1 MIALLRYSIGE
12 ASLSLA
18 RGWRAGLL
26 AIAIIAAA
34 VFIAG
39 AVLLVSINVDRILER
54 LAATAELTIYLK
66 PGEVD
71 ERRAAVAGV
80 LSAHPSVSS
89 SNFVG
94 ADAALERFRRELPE
108 LAALV
113 GTLEENPLPSAFDV
127 RLRDGVTDAATRSL
141 VQALQ
146 ATGAVEDVRYDRR
159 IFDRL
164 SDGLR
169 ILRQG
174 GFILAAVIVLAAIVT
189 ITSVLRLAYLT
200 RRDETAVLFLLG
212 MPPSAIRGPFVVEGM
227 LQTLA
232 GSARRGA
239 AAVGRVRC
247 GERADRPRDR
257 PGLRHRRGGVPAAQ
271 PGRDPGGR
279 ERPGRGPRRPGRG
292 LERTLTVREPDP

>member
-12 ASLSLA
+12 ATLSLA
-18 RGWRAGLL
+18 RGWRSGLL

-54 LAATAELTIYLK
+54 LSATAELTIYLK
-66 PGEVD
+66 PGDTEA
-71 ERRAAVAGV
+71 RRGAVAAI
-80 LSAHPSVSS
+80 LSSHRGVSS

-94 ADAALERFRRELPE
+94 ADAALARFRRELPE

-113 GTLEENPLPSAFDV
+113 GTLDENPLPSAFDV
-127 RLRDGVTDAATRSL
+127 RLREGASDADTRSL

-232 GSARRGA
+232 GALAAVLLLWAAFGAVNAQIGPEIGQAFGTGA
-239 AAVGRVRC
+239 AVFLPGAGVVGLVVASVLV
-247 GERADRPRDR
+247 GALA
-257 PGLRHRRGGVPAAQ
+257 GLVAAWK
-271 PGRDPGGR
+271 
-279 ERPGRGPRRPGRG
+279 
-292 LERTLTVREPDP
+292 EP

>member
-1 MIALLRYSIGE
+1 MIALLRYSLGE
-12 ASLSLA
+12 ALLSLA
-18 RGWRAGLL
+18 RGWRSSLL

-54 LAATAELTIYLK
+54 LSATAELTIYLK
-66 PGEVD
+66 PGD
-71 ERRAAVAGV
+71 GDRARVAVAEV
-80 LSAHPSVSS
+80 LARHPGVSS

-94 ADAALERFRRELPE
+94 ADAALDRFRRELPE

-113 GTLEENPLPSAFDV
+113 GTLDENPLPPAFDV
-127 RLRDGVTDAATRSL
+127 RLREGVTDADTRSL

-146 ATGAVEDVRYDRR
+146 ATRVVEDVRYDRR

-174 GFILAAVIVLAAIVT
+174 GFLLAAVIVLAAIVT

-232 GSARRGA
+232 GALAAVLLLWAAFGAVNAQIGPEIGQAFGTGA
-239 AAVGRVRC
+239 AIFLSRGMVVALVAASVLVGAV
-247 GERADRPRDR
+247 A
-257 PGLRHRRGGVPAAQ
+257 GVVAAWK
-271 PGRDPGGR
+271 
-279 ERPGRGPRRPGRG
+279 
-292 LERTLTVREPDP
+292 EP

>member
-66 PGEVD
+66 PGDGE
-71 ERRAAVAGV
+71 EQRAKVASV
-80 LSAHPSVSS
+80 LSTHPSVSS

-94 ADAALERFRRELPE
+94 ADAALARFQRELPE

-127 RLRDGVTDAATRSL
+127 RLRDGVTDEATRSL

-146 ATGAVEDVRYDRR
+146 ATGVVEDVRYDRR

-232 GSARRGA
+232 GALAAVLLLWAAFGAVNAQIGPEIGQAFGTGA
-239 AAVGRVRC
+239 AVFLPRAMVVILVIASVLVGAV
-247 GERADRPRDR
+247 A
-257 PGLRHRRGGVPAAQ
+257 GLVAAWK
-271 PGRDPGGR
+271 
-279 ERPGRGPRRPGRG
+279 
-292 LERTLTVREPDP
+292 EP

>member
-18 RGWRAGLL
+18 RGWRSGLL

-66 PGEVD
+66 PGNGE
-71 ERRAAVAGV
+71 EQQAAVAKV
-80 LSAHPSVSS
+80 LASHPTVSS

-94 ADAALERFRRELPE
+94 AEAALARFRRELPE

-113 GTLEENPLPSAFDV
+113 GTLDENPLPSAFDV
-127 RLRDGVTDAATRSL
+127 RLREGATDATTRSL

-189 ITSVLRLAYLT
+189 ITSVLRLAYLQ

-232 GSARRGA
+232 GALAAVLLLWTAFGLVNAQVGGEIGQSFGTGA
-239 AAVGRVRC
+239 AVFLPTAMVVVLVVASVLVGAV
-247 GERADRPRDR
+247 A
-257 PGLRHRRGGVPAAQ
+257 GLVAAWK
-271 PGRDPGGR
+271 
-279 ERPGRGPRRPGRG
+279 
-292 LERTLTVREPDP
+292 EP

>member
-18 RGWRAGLL
+18 RGWRSSLL

-39 AVLLVSINVDRILER
+39 AVLLVSLNVDRILER
-54 LAATAELTIYLK
+54 LSATAELTIYLK
-66 PGEVD
+66 PGD
-71 ERRAAVAGV
+71 GDRARVAVAEI
-80 LSAHPSVSS
+80 LARHPGVSS

-94 ADAALERFRRELPE
+94 ADAALDRFRRELPE

-113 GTLEENPLPSAFDV
+113 GTLDENPLPPAFDV
-127 RLRDGVTDAATRSL
+127 RLRDGVTEADTRSL

-146 ATGAVEDVRYDRR
+146 ATRVVEDVRYDRR

-174 GFILAAVIVLAAIVT
+174 GFILAAVIVLAAVVT

-200 RRDETAVLFLLG
+200 RRDETVVLFLLG

-232 GSARRGA
+232 GALAAVLLLWAAFGAVNAQIGPEIGQAFGTGA
-239 AAVGRVRC
+239 AVF
-247 GERADRPRDR
+247 
-257 PGLRHRRGGVPAAQ
+257 L
-271 PGRDPGGR
+271 
-279 ERPGRGPRRPGRG
+279 GRGMVVALVAASVVVGALAG
-292 LERTLTVREPDP
+292 VVAAWKEP

>member
-1 MIALLRYSIGE
+1 VIALLRYSLGE

-18 RGWRAGLL
+18 RGWRSGLL

-66 PGEVD
+66 PGDGAAE
-71 ERRAAVAGV
+71 RAAVANI
-80 LSAHPSVSS
+80 LASHPSVSS

-94 ADAALERFRRELPE
+94 ADAALARFRRELPE

-127 RLRDGVTDAATRSL
+127 RLRDGVTDAGTRSL

-146 ATGAVEDVRYDRR
+146 ASGAVEDVRYDRR

-174 GFILAAVIVLAAIVT
+174 GFLLAAVIVLAAIVT
-189 ITSVLRLAYLT
+189 ITSVLRLAYLQ

-227 LQTLA
+227 FQTLA
-232 GSARRGA
+232 GALAAVVLLWAAFGAVNAQVGAEIGQAFGTGA
-239 AAVGRVRC
+239 AVFLSSGMLLALVVASVLVG
-247 GERADRPRDR
+247 AFA
-257 PGLRHRRGGVPAAQ
+257 GLVAAWK
-271 PGRDPGGR
+271 
-279 ERPGRGPRRPGRG
+279 
-292 LERTLTVREPDP
+292 EP

>member
-66 PGEVD
+66 PGDGE
-71 ERRAAVAGV
+71 EQRATVASV
-80 LSAHPSVSS
+80 LSTHPSVSS

-94 ADAALERFRRELPE
+94 ADAALARFRRELPE

-127 RLRDGVTDAATRSL
+127 RLRDGATDAATRSL

-146 ATGAVEDVRYDRR
+146 ATGVVEDVRYDRR

-232 GSARRGA
+232 GALAAVLLLWAAFGAVNAQIGPEIGQAFGTGA
-239 AAVGRVRC
+239 AVFLPRAMVVILVVASVLVG
-247 GERADRPRDR
+247 ALA
-257 PGLRHRRGGVPAAQ
+257 GLVAAWK
-271 PGRDPGGR
+271 
-279 ERPGRGPRRPGRG
+279 
-292 LERTLTVREPDP
+292 EP

>member
-1 MIALLRYSIGE
+1 M
-12 ASLSLA
+12 
-18 RGWRAGLL
+18 
-26 AIAIIAAA
+26 AA
-34 VFIAG
+34 
-39 AVLLVSINVDRILER
+39 
-54 LAATAELTIYLK
+54 
-66 PGEVD
+66 
-71 ERRAAVAGV
+71 V
-80 LSAHPSVSS
+80 LSAHPGISS
-89 SNFVG
+89 SNYVG
-94 ADAALERFRRELPE
+94 ADAALARFRRELPE

-113 GTLEENPLPSAFDV
+113 GTLDENPLPSAFDV
-127 RLRDGVTDAATRSL
+127 RLREGATDADTRSL

-232 GSARRGA
+232 GALVAVLLLWAAFGAVNAQIGPEIGQAFGTGA
-239 AAVGRVRC
+239 AVFLPRAMVVGLVLATVLV
-247 GERADRPRDR
+247 GALA
-257 PGLRHRRGGVPAAQ
+257 GTIAAWK
-271 PGRDPGGR
+271 
-279 ERPGRGPRRPGRG
+279 
-292 LERTLTVREPDP
+292 EP

>member
-18 RGWRAGLL
+18 RGWRSSVL
-26 AIAIIAAA
+26 AMAIIAAA

-66 PGEVD
+66 SGTD
-71 ERRAAVAGV
+71 EQRTAVAGV
-80 LSAHPSVSS
+80 LSSHRSVSS

-94 ADAALERFRRELPE
+94 ADAALARFRRELPE

-127 RLRDGVTDAATRSL
+127 RLRDGATDADTRSL

-232 GSARRGA
+232 GALAAVLLLWAAFGAVNAQIGPEVGQAFGTGA
-239 AAVGRVRC
+239 AVFLPQGMVVILVVASVLVG
-247 GERADRPRDR
+247 ALA
-257 PGLRHRRGGVPAAQ
+257 GLVAAWK
-271 PGRDPGGR
+271 
-279 ERPGRGPRRPGRG
+279 
-292 LERTLTVREPDP
+292 EP

>member
-12 ASLSLA
+12 ATLSLA

-39 AVLLVSINVDRILER
+39 AVLTVSINVDRILER
-54 LAATAELTIYLK
+54 LAATAEMTIYLK
-66 PGEVD
+66 PGDGEA
-71 ERRAAVAGV
+71 ERSTVAGV
-80 LSAHPSVSS
+80 LGSHPVVTS

-94 ADAALERFRRELPE
+94 ADAALARFRRELPE

-113 GTLEENPLPSAFDV
+113 GTLDENPLPSAFDV
-127 RLRDGVTDAATRSL
+127 RLRDGVTDAGTRSL

-164 SDGLR
+164 AGGLR
-169 ILRQG
+169 IVRQG
-174 GFILAAVIVLAAIVT
+174 GIMLALVIVLAAIVT

-232 GSARRGA
+232 GALAAVLLLWAGFGAVNAQIGRQVGEAFGTGA
-239 AAVGRVRC
+239 AVFLTPAMMVALVMASVLVGAV
-247 GERADRPRDR
+247 A
-257 PGLRHRRGGVPAAQ
+257 GLVAAWK
-271 PGRDPGGR
+271 
-279 ERPGRGPRRPGRG
+279 
-292 LERTLTVREPDP
+292 EP

>member
-18 RGWRAGLL
+18 RGWRSSVL
-26 AIAIIAAA
+26 AMAIIAAA

-66 PGEVD
+66 SGTD
-71 ERRAAVAGV
+71 EQRTAVAGV
-80 LSAHPSVSS
+80 LSSHPSVSS

-94 ADAALERFRRELPE
+94 ADAALARFRRELPE

-127 RLRDGVTDAATRSL
+127 RLRDGATDADTRSL

-174 GFILAAVIVLAAIVT
+174 GFILAAVIVLAAVVT

-232 GSARRGA
+232 GALAAVLLLWAAFGAVNAQIGPEVGQAFGTGA
-239 AAVGRVRC
+239 AVFLPRGMVVILVVASVLVG
-247 GERADRPRDR
+247 ALA
-257 PGLRHRRGGVPAAQ
+257 GLVAAWK
-271 PGRDPGGR
+271 
-279 ERPGRGPRRPGRG
+279 
-292 LERTLTVREPDP
+292 EP

>member
-1 MIALLRYSIGE
+1 MIALLRYSLGE

-18 RGWRAGLL
+18 RGWRSGLL

-66 PGEVD
+66 PGDGEA
-71 ERRAAVAGV
+71 ERTAVGAV
-80 LSAHPSVSS
+80 LSSHPAVSS

-94 ADAALERFRRELPE
+94 ADAALARFRRELPE

-113 GTLEENPLPSAFDV
+113 GTLDENPLPSAFDV
-127 RLRDGVTDAATRSL
+127 RLREGVTDADTRSL

-174 GFILAAVIVLAAIVT
+174 GFILAAIIVLTAIVT
-189 ITSVLRLAYLT
+189 ITSVLRLAYLQ

-232 GSARRGA
+232 GALVAVLLLWAAFGAVNAQIGAEIGQAFGTGA
-239 AAVGRVRC
+239 AVFLPRALVVALVVASVLVG
-247 GERADRPRDR
+247 ALA
-257 PGLRHRRGGVPAAQ
+257 GLIAAWK
-271 PGRDPGGR
+271 
-279 ERPGRGPRRPGRG
+279 
-292 LERTLTVREPDP
+292 EP

>member
-18 RGWRAGLL
+18 RGWRSSVL

-66 PGEVD
+66 PGD
-71 ERRAAVAGV
+71 GDRERTAVAAI
-80 LSAHPSVSS
+80 LASHPTVSS
-89 SNFVG
+89 SNYVG
-94 ADAALERFRRELPE
+94 AEAALARFRRELPE

-113 GTLEENPLPSAFDV
+113 GTLDENPLPSAFDV
-127 RLRDGVTDAATRSL
+127 RLRDGVTDDGTRGL

-164 SDGLR
+164 SGGLR
-169 ILRQG
+169 ILRRA

-189 ITSVLRLAYLT
+189 ITSVLRLAYLQ

-212 MPPSAIRGPFVVEGM
+212 MPPAAIRGPFVVEGM

-232 GSARRGA
+232 GALAAVLLLWAAFGAVNAQIGPEIGQAFGTGA
-239 AAVGRVRC
+239 AVFLPRAMVVALVVASVLVG
-247 GERADRPRDR
+247 ALA
-257 PGLRHRRGGVPAAQ
+257 GLVAAWK
-271 PGRDPGGR
+271 
-279 ERPGRGPRRPGRG
+279 
-292 LERTLTVREPDP
+292 EP

>member
-1 MIALLRYSIGE
+1 V
-12 ASLSLA
+12 LA
-18 RGWRAGLL
+18 M
-26 AIAIIAAA
+26 AIIAAA

-66 PGEVD
+66 SGTD
-71 ERRAAVAGV
+71 EQRTAVAGV
-80 LSAHPSVSS
+80 LSSHRSVSS

-94 ADAALERFRRELPE
+94 ADAALARFRRELPE

-127 RLRDGVTDAATRSL
+127 RLRDGATDADTRSL

-232 GSARRGA
+232 GALAAVLLLWAAFGAVNAQIGPEVGQAFGTGA
-239 AAVGRVRC
+239 AVFLPQGMVVILVVASVLVG
-247 GERADRPRDR
+247 ALA
-257 PGLRHRRGGVPAAQ
+257 GLVAAWK
-271 PGRDPGGR
+271 
-279 ERPGRGPRRPGRG
+279 
-292 LERTLTVREPDP
+292 EP

>member
-18 RGWRAGLL
+18 RGWRSGLL

-66 PGEVD
+66 PGNGE
-71 ERRAAVAGV
+71 EQQAAVAKV
-80 LSAHPSVSS
+80 LASHPTVSS

-94 ADAALERFRRELPE
+94 AEAALARFRRELPE

-127 RLRDGVTDAATRSL
+127 RLRDGATDADTRSL

-232 GSARRGA
+232 GALAAVLLLWAAFGAVNAQIGPEVGQAFGTGA
-239 AAVGRVRC
+239 AVFLPRAMVAILVVASVLVG
-247 GERADRPRDR
+247 ALA
-257 PGLRHRRGGVPAAQ
+257 GLVAAWK
-271 PGRDPGGR
+271 
-279 ERPGRGPRRPGRG
+279 
-292 LERTLTVREPDP
+292 EP

>member
-18 RGWRAGLL
+18 RGWRSGLL

-66 PGEVD
+66 PGD
-71 ERRAAVAGV
+71 GQAERTTVANV
-80 LSAHPSVSS
+80 LAAHPSVSS

-94 ADAALERFRRELPE
+94 ADAALARFQRELPE

-113 GTLEENPLPSAFDV
+113 GTLDENPLPSAFDV
-127 RLRDGVTDAATRSL
+127 RLRDGVTDAGTRTL
-141 VQALQ
+141 VQALR

-189 ITSVLRLAYLT
+189 ITSVLRLAYLQ

-227 LQTLA
+227 FQTLA
-232 GSARRGA
+232 GALTAVLLLWAAFGAVNAQVGPEIGQAFGTGA
-239 AAVGRVRC
+239 AVFLPQAMVVGLVVASVVV
-247 GERADRPRDR
+247 GALA
-257 PGLRHRRGGVPAAQ
+257 GLIAAWK
-271 PGRDPGGR
+271 
-279 ERPGRGPRRPGRG
+279 
-292 LERTLTVREPDP
+292 EP

>member
-18 RGWRAGLL
+18 RGWRSGLL

-54 LAATAELTIYLK
+54 LAATAEMTIYLK
-66 PGEVD
+66 PGDGEA
-71 ERRAAVAGV
+71 ERAAVAAV
-80 LSAHPSVSS
+80 LGSHPTVTS

-94 ADAALERFRRELPE
+94 ADAALARFKRELPE

-113 GTLEENPLPSAFDV
+113 GTLDENPLPSAFDV
-127 RLRDGVTDAATRSL
+127 RLRDGVTDADTDRL

-174 GFILAAVIVLAAIVT
+174 GFILAAIIVLTAIVT
-189 ITSVLRLAYLT
+189 ITSVLRLAYLQ

-212 MPPSAIRGPFVVEGM
+212 VPPAAIRGPFVVEGM

-232 GSARRGA
+232 GALAAVVLLWAAFGAVNAQVGSEISQAFGTGA
-239 AAVGRVRC
+239 AVFLSRPLVVALIVASVVVG
-247 GERADRPRDR
+247 ALA
-257 PGLRHRRGGVPAAQ
+257 GLVAAWK
-271 PGRDPGGR
+271 
-279 ERPGRGPRRPGRG
+279 
-292 LERTLTVREPDP
+292 EP

>member
-1 MIALLRYSIGE
+1 MIALLRYSLAE
-12 ASLSLA
+12 AALSLA
-18 RGWRAGLL
+18 RGWRSALL

-34 VFIAG
+34 VFITG
-39 AVLLVSINVDRILER
+39 AVVLVSINVDRILER
-54 LAATAELTIYLK
+54 LSATAELTIYLK
-66 PGEVD
+66 PGAGAEA
-71 ERRAAVAGV
+71 RGTVARV
-80 LSAHPSVSS
+80 LESHPIVTS

-94 ADAALERFRRELPE
+94 AEAALERFRKELPE

-113 GTLEENPLPSAFDV
+113 GTLDENPLPAAFDV
-127 RLRDGVTDAATRSL
+127 RLRDGATDADTRSV

-164 SDGLR
+164 AGGLR
-169 ILRQG
+169 IVRQG
-174 GFILAAVIVLAAIVT
+174 GIWLAAVIVLAAIVT

-232 GSARRGA
+232 GALAALLLLWGAFGAVSAQVGA
-239 AAVGRVRC
+239 EIGQAFGTGGAVFLSQGVAIALVIATVVVGALAGLVAAWK
-247 GERADRPRDR
+247 
-257 PGLRHRRGGVPAAQ
+257 
-271 PGRDPGGR
+271 
-279 ERPGRGPRRPGRG
+279 
-292 LERTLTVREPDP
+292 EP

>member
-1 MIALLRYSIGE
+1 MIALLRYSLGE

-18 RGWRAGLL
+18 RGWRSGLL

-66 PGEVD
+66 PGDGATE
-71 ERRAAVAGV
+71 RAAVTAV
-80 LSAHPSVSS
+80 LGSHPAVTS

-94 ADAALERFRRELPE
+94 ADAALDRFRRELPE

-113 GTLEENPLPSAFDV
+113 GTLDENPLPSAFDV
-127 RLRDGVTDAATRSL
+127 RLRDGATDAETGSL

-146 ATGAVEDVRYDRR
+146 KTGVVEDVRYDRR

-174 GFILAAVIVLAAIVT
+174 GFILAAIIVLTAIVT
-189 ITSVLRLAYLT
+189 ITSVLRLAYLQ

-232 GSARRGA
+232 GALLAVLLLWVAFGVVNAQVGPEISQAFGTGA
-239 AAVGRVRC
+239 AVFLSRPLLAALIVASVLVG
-247 GERADRPRDR
+247 ALA
-257 PGLRHRRGGVPAAQ
+257 GLVAAWK
-271 PGRDPGGR
+271 
-279 ERPGRGPRRPGRG
+279 
-292 LERTLTVREPDP
+292 EP

>member
-18 RGWRAGLL
+18 RGWRSSLL

-66 PGEVD
+66 PGEGD
-71 ERRAAVAGV
+71 QRRAAVAGV
-80 LSAHPSVSS
+80 LSAHPTVSS

-94 ADAALERFRRELPE
+94 ADAALARFRRELPE

-127 RLRDGVTDAATRSL
+127 RLRDGVTDEATRSL

-232 GSARRGA
+232 GALAAVLLLWAAFGAVNAQIGPEIGQAFGTGA
-239 AAVGRVRC
+239 AVFLPRAMVVILVVASVLVG
-247 GERADRPRDR
+247 AFA
-257 PGLRHRRGGVPAAQ
+257 GLVAAWK
-271 PGRDPGGR
+271 
-279 ERPGRGPRRPGRG
+279 
-292 LERTLTVREPDP
+292 EP

>member
-18 RGWRAGLL
+18 RGWRSGLL

-66 PGEVD
+66 PGNGE
-71 ERRAAVAGV
+71 EQQAAVAKV
-80 LSAHPSVSS
+80 LASHPTVSS

-94 ADAALERFRRELPE
+94 ADAALARFRRELPE

-127 RLRDGVTDAATRSL
+127 RLRDGATDADTRSL

-232 GSARRGA
+232 GALAAVLLLWAAFGAVNAQIGPEVGQAFGTGA
-239 AAVGRVRC
+239 AVFLPRAMVVILVVASVLVG
-247 GERADRPRDR
+247 ALA
-257 PGLRHRRGGVPAAQ
+257 GLVAAWK
-271 PGRDPGGR
+271 
-279 ERPGRGPRRPGRG
+279 
-292 LERTLTVREPDP
+292 EP

>member
-1 MIALLRYSIGE
+1 MIALIRYSLGE
-12 ASLSLA
+12 AWLSLL
-18 RGWRAGLL
+18 RGWRSSLL

-39 AVLLVSINVDRILER
+39 AVIMVSINVQRILER
-54 LAATAELTIYLK
+54 LSATAEMTIYLK
-66 PGEVD
+66 PGD
-71 ERRAAVAGV
+71 GPRERDAVAAVLA
-80 LSAHPSVSS
+80 SHAAVSS
-89 SNFVG
+89 SSFVG
-94 ADAALERFRRELPE
+94 ADAALARFRRELPD

-113 GTLEENPLPSAFDV
+113 GTLDENPLPSAFEV
-127 RLRDGVTDAATRSL
+127 RLRDGASEAETRAL
-141 VQALQ
+141 VQALD

-164 SDGLR
+164 AGGLQ

-174 GFILAAVIVLAAIVT
+174 GIMLAVVIVLAAIVT

-232 GSARRGA
+232 GALVAVSLLWLAFSAVNAQVGREIGEAFGTGA
-239 AAVGRVRC
+239 AVFLTTPAMVALVGASVAVG
-247 GERADRPRDR
+247 ALA
-257 PGLRHRRGGVPAAQ
+257 GLVAAWK
-271 PGRDPGGR
+271 
-279 ERPGRGPRRPGRG
+279 
-292 LERTLTVREPDP
+292 EP

>member
-18 RGWRAGLL
+18 RGWRASLL

-66 PGEVD
+66 PGDAD
-71 ERRAAVAGV
+71 ERQAAVARV
-80 LSAHPSVSS
+80 LAADPSVSS

-113 GTLEENPLPSAFDV
+113 GTLEENPLPPAFDV
-127 RLRDGVTDAATRSL
+127 RLRDGATDAATRSL

-232 GSARRGA
+232 GALAAVVLLWAAFGAVNAQIGPEIGQAFGTGA
-239 AAVGRVRC
+239 AVFLPQAMVVVLVIASVLVG
-247 GERADRPRDR
+247 ALA
-257 PGLRHRRGGVPAAQ
+257 GLVAAWK
-271 PGRDPGGR
+271 
-279 ERPGRGPRRPGRG
+279 
-292 LERTLTVREPDP
+292 EP

>member
-18 RGWRAGLL
+18 RGWRSSLL

-66 PGEVD
+66 PGEEA

-80 LSAHPSVSS
+80 LSAHPIVTS

-94 ADAALERFRRELPE
+94 ADAALARFQRELPE

-232 GSARRGA
+232 GALAAVLLLWAAFSTVNAQIGPEIGQAFGTGA
-239 AAVGRVRC
+239 AVFLPRGMVAILVVASVLVG
-247 GERADRPRDR
+247 ALA
-257 PGLRHRRGGVPAAQ
+257 GLVAAWK
-271 PGRDPGGR
+271 
-279 ERPGRGPRRPGRG
+279 
-292 LERTLTVREPDP
+292 EP

>member
-12 ASLSLA
+12 AFLSLL
-18 RGWRAGLL
+18 RGWRSGLL

-39 AVLLVSINVDRILER
+39 AVVLVSINVERILER
-54 LAATAELTIYLK
+54 LSATAELTVYLK
-66 PGEVD
+66 PGD
-71 ERRAAVAGV
+71 GDAERERVAAVLRGQSTV
-80 LSAHPSVSS
+80 TS
-89 SNFVG
+89 SNFIGG
-94 ADAALERFRRELPE
+94 AAALDRFRRELPE
-108 LAALV
+108 LAALI
-113 GTLEENPLPSAFDV
+113 GALDENPLPSAFEV
-127 RLRDGVTDAATRSL
+127 RLRDGAPEAETRRL

-146 ATGAVEDVRYDRR
+146 ATGVVEDVRYDRR

-164 SDGLR
+164 IGGLE

-174 GFILAAVIVLAAIVT
+174 GVILAVVIVLAAIVT

-232 GSARRGA
+232 GALLAVLALWAAFGAVNARIGAEIGLAFGTGSAVFLATPMVVGLVVASVVVGA
-239 AAVGRVRC
+239 LAGLVAAWK
-247 GERADRPRDR
+247 
-257 PGLRHRRGGVPAAQ
+257 
-271 PGRDPGGR
+271 
-279 ERPGRGPRRPGRG
+279 
-292 LERTLTVREPDP
+292 EP

>member
-18 RGWRAGLL
+18 RGWRSSVL
-26 AIAIIAAA
+26 AMAIIAAA

-66 PGEVD
+66 SGSD
-71 ERRAAVAGV
+71 EQRTAVAGV
-80 LSAHPSVSS
+80 LSSHPSVSS

-94 ADAALERFRRELPE
+94 ADAALARFRRELPE

-127 RLRDGVTDAATRSL
+127 RLRDGATDADTRSL

-232 GSARRGA
+232 GALAAVLLLWAAFGAVNAQIGPEVGQAFGTGA
-239 AAVGRVRC
+239 AVFLPRAMVVILVVASVLVG
-247 GERADRPRDR
+247 ALA
-257 PGLRHRRGGVPAAQ
+257 GLVAAWK
-271 PGRDPGGR
+271 
-279 ERPGRGPRRPGRG
+279 
-292 LERTLTVREPDP
+292 EP

>member
-18 RGWRAGLL
+18 RGWRSSVL
-26 AIAIIAAA
+26 AMAIIAAA

-66 PGEVD
+66 SGSD
-71 ERRAAVAGV
+71 EQRTAVAGV
-80 LSAHPSVSS
+80 LSSHPSVSS

-94 ADAALERFRRELPE
+94 ADAALARFRRELPE

-127 RLRDGVTDAATRSL
+127 RLRDGATDADTRSL

-232 GSARRGA
+232 GALAAVLLLWAAFGAVNAQIGPEVGQAFGTGA
-239 AAVGRVRC
+239 AVFLPRAMVAILVVASVLVG
-247 GERADRPRDR
+247 ALA
-257 PGLRHRRGGVPAAQ
+257 GLVAAWK
-271 PGRDPGGR
+271 
-279 ERPGRGPRRPGRG
+279 
-292 LERTLTVREPDP
+292 EP

>member
-1 MIALLRYSIGE
+1 MIALLRYSLGE

-18 RGWRAGLL
+18 RGWRSSVL

-66 PGEVD
+66 PGDGDPE
-71 ERRAAVAGV
+71 RAAVAGI
-80 LSAHPSVSS
+80 LASHPSVSS
-89 SNFVG
+89 SNYVG
-94 ADAALERFRRELPE
+94 AEAALARFRRELPE

-113 GTLEENPLPSAFDV
+113 GTLDENPLPSAFDV
-127 RLRDGVTDAATRSL
+127 RLRDGVTDDGTRSL

-164 SDGLR
+164 SGGLR
-169 ILRQG
+169 ILRRG
-174 GFILAAVIVLAAIVT
+174 GFVLAAVIVLAAIVT
-189 ITSVLRLAYLT
+189 ITSVLRLAYLQ

-212 MPPSAIRGPFVVEGM
+212 MPPAAIRGPFVVEGM

-232 GSARRGA
+232 GALAAVLLLWAAFGAVNAQIGPEIGQAFGTGA
-239 AAVGRVRC
+239 AVFLPRAMVVGLVLASVLV
-247 GERADRPRDR
+247 GAMA
-257 PGLRHRRGGVPAAQ
+257 GLVAAWK
-271 PGRDPGGR
+271 
-279 ERPGRGPRRPGRG
+279 
-292 LERTLTVREPDP
+292 EP

>member
-18 RGWRAGLL
+18 RGWRSGLL

-66 PGEVD
+66 PGEG
-71 ERRAAVAGV
+71 EARRTAVANV
-80 LSAHPSVSS
+80 LASHRSVSS
-89 SNFVG
+89 SNFVD
-94 ADAALERFRRELPE
+94 ADAALARFRRELPE

-113 GTLEENPLPSAFDV
+113 GTLDENPLPPAFDV
-127 RLRDGVTDAATRSL
+127 RLRDGVTDADTRSL

-232 GSARRGA
+232 GALAAVLLLWAAFGAVNAQVGPEIGQAFGTGA
-239 AAVGRVRC
+239 AVFLPRPMVVILVLASVVVG
-247 GERADRPRDR
+247 ALA
-257 PGLRHRRGGVPAAQ
+257 GLVAAWK
-271 PGRDPGGR
+271 
-279 ERPGRGPRRPGRG
+279 
-292 LERTLTVREPDP
+292 EP

>member
-18 RGWRAGLL
+18 RGWRASLL

-66 PGEVD
+66 PGDGEA
-71 ERRAAVAGV
+71 RRATVASV
-80 LSAHPSVSS
+80 LSTHPSVSS

-94 ADAALERFRRELPE
+94 ADAALARFQRELPE

-164 SDGLR
+164 IDGLR

-174 GFILAAVIVLAAIVT
+174 GFILAAVIVLAAMVT

-232 GSARRGA
+232 GALVAVLLLWAAFGAVNAQIGPEIGQAFGTGA
-239 AAVGRVRC
+239 AVFLPQGMVVILVAASVLVG
-247 GERADRPRDR
+247 ALA
-257 PGLRHRRGGVPAAQ
+257 GLVAAWK
-271 PGRDPGGR
+271 
-279 ERPGRGPRRPGRG
+279 
-292 LERTLTVREPDP
+292 EP